1 MSPLK
6 KKTQKPLHTTSL
18 WTVGS
23 VNFSSIAST
32 SETVFRWKRISWGST
47 ATVFPSRCVRSDCII
62 FPWTLC
68 VFLISSRRD
77 RRRIKMPSLYVELLV
92 PCWSLRS
99 GVTVEGV
106 EGGGDWING
115 RMLSNWGASGWW
127 ISGTGGSK
135 GTLDSGRSCPAPS
148 DSSSELDR
156 DTGLK
161 MHKMWSIIIWLYK
174 VQFRAVYV
182 K

>member
-1 MSPLK
+1 MILTCGKWAPDVPFK
-6 KKTQKPLHTTSL
+6 KETQKPLHTTSL

-32 SETVFRWKRISWGST
+32 SETVFRGKRISWGST
-47 ATVFPSRCVRSDCII
+47 ATVFPSR
-62 FPWTLC
+62 LC
-68 VFLISSRRD
+68 KKWLYHLSVSLISSRRD
-77 RRRIKMPSLYVELLV
+77 RRRIKMPSLHVEWLV

-106 EGGGDWING
+106 EGGGDWINE
-115 RMLSNWGASGWW
+115 RMLSNCWR

-135 GTLDSGRSCPAPS
+135 GTLDGGRSCPAPS

-161 MHKMWSIIIWLYK
+161 MH
-174 VQFRAVYV
+174 
-182 K
+182 